1 MRGQSGRVPLGRR
14 DALEPCSSAPVE
26 DGGGDMKER
35 LKISIAIATMVPLMV
50 APASG
55 QDSTAAETPLATLV
69 KEALDRNP
77 EIQAIGQRVAAKRA
91 RVPQAGALPDP
102 MAMYGVMNEGKPI
115 PFQTLG
121 KADFSEVYLGVSQDL
136 PFPGKRRLRERVA
149 REDVSVEEIGLQA
162 VRRRIASDVAQA
174 FYELYAV
181 QAASAVVEQHQS
193 LLEELTKVASTRF
206 SVGEGTQHDVLNA
219 QVELSQVLERASLL
233 VQRRETQGALLA
245 ALVAQPQLIVP
256 ESHAVLSVTP
266 VPGLDDVLSRALE
279 TSPTVLQK
287 AAAVRQ
293 AEQRVALARRERLPD
308 LGFNVTYHNRGGLD
322 PYYSYGGTVTLP
334 IYAGRKQAKA
344 VDEAAAELQAAQR
357 DEEAARNQVRYEVTE
372 AYRMAEIADRLV
384 RLYRDGILK
393 QARLAL
399 DSAVAQ
405 YRVGKV
411 DFLTLVSSWRRL
423 LDSEITYQEQLAAHE
438 KAVARIAMHVDGL
451 VPYQP

>member
-1 MRGQSGRVPLGRR
+1 
-14 DALEPCSSAPVE
+14 
-26 DGGGDMKER
+26 MKER
-35 LKISIAIATMVPLMV
+35 LKSLSIAIAAVIPLL
-50 APASG
+50 AIPASA
-55 QDSTAAETPLATLV
+55 QDATTAEGSLATLV

-77 EIQAIGQRVAAKRA
+77 EIQAVGQRVAARRA

-102 MAMYGVMNEGKPI
+102 TATYGVMNEGKPV

-136 PFPGKRRLRERVA
+136 PFPGKRRLREQVA
-149 REDVSVEEIGLQA
+149 REDVSVEELGLQA
-162 VRRRIASDVAQA
+162 LQRRIASDVAQA

-233 VQRRETQGALLA
+233 AQRRETQGALLA
-245 ALVAQPQLIVP
+245 ALVAQPQPIST
-256 ESHAVLSVTP
+256 ESRSVLTVTP
-266 VPGLDDVLSRALE
+266 VPALDDVLSRALE
-279 TSPTVLQK
+279 ASPTIRQK
-287 AAAVRQ
+287 VAAARQ
-293 AEQRVALARRERLPD
+293 AERRVALARRERLPD

-344 VDEAAAELQAAQR
+344 IDEAAAELQAAQH
-357 DEEAARNQVRYEVTE
+357 DAEAARNQVRYEVTE
-372 AYRMAEIADRLV
+372 AYRMAEIANRLV
-384 RLYRDGILK
+384 QLYRDGILK

-423 LDSEITYQEQLAAHE
+423 LDSEVTYHEQLAAHE
-438 KAVARIAMHVDGL
+438 KAVARISMHVDGL